1 MNIAFGKPLI
11 DKNEKDAVLEVLSG
25 TQLVHGKKCQDFEKL
40 FIKFVGG
47 GYSTSLSSCTAGLH
61 LALIALGI
69 KKSDEVLVPAQS
81 HVATVHSVEYVGA
94 KPVFVDCE
102 LETGNIDLNLL
113 EQKITSRTRAL
124 SIVHYIGIPI
134 NLKKVVDFCKKK
146 KIYLIEDCA
155 LALGSK
161 FGKKHVGLHGDIG
174 SFSFY
179 PVKHITTAEGGMV
192 ISKKKQIIDKIKK
205 LKAFGYDRTLEQRKV
220 PGQYNVNLLGYNF
233 RMNELEAAIGIEQ
246 LKKLPKFIQLRRKNM
261 IYFKRKMGDTKFIR
275 ILDYQNKQA
284 YNSYYCITLIL
295 EGKLSKQRNKIL
307 LRLKDKGIGSSI
319 YYPGPIPLF
328 NYYKRKF
335 GFNKNQFPCSYIIS
349 NSSLSLPLGPHL
361 QKKEIEYMASTLKN
375 ILKAM
380 V

>member
-1 MNIAFGKPLI
+1 MNIPFGKPLI
-11 DKNEKDAVLEVLSG
+11 DRNEKKAVLKVLSG
-25 TQLVHGKKCQDFEKL
+25 TQLVHGKKCKDFEES

-61 LALIALGI
+61 LALLALGI
-69 KKSDEVLVPAQS
+69 KKNDEVLVPAQS

-102 LETGNIDLNLL
+102 LETGNIDLDLL
-113 EQKITSRTRAL
+113 EKKITSKTRAL

-134 NLKKVVDFCKKK
+134 DLKRIVNFCNKK

-155 LALGSK
+155 LALGTR
-161 FGKKHVGLHGDIG
+161 FRKKHVGLYGDVG

-179 PVKHITTAEGGMV
+179 PVKHITTAEGGMI
-192 ISKKKQIIDKIKK
+192 ISKRKKIIEKIRK
-205 LKAFGYDRTLEQRKV
+205 LKAFGYDRTLEERKI
-220 PGQYNVNLLGYNF
+220 PGQYNVDLLGFNF

-261 IYFKRKMGDTKFIR
+261 IYFRKIFGETEFVR
-275 ILDYQNKQA
+275 ILDYKNKEA

-295 EGKLSKQRNKIL
+295 EGKFSNKRNEVL
-307 LRLKDKGIGSSI
+307 LKLKEKGIGSSI

-328 NYYKRKF
+328 NYYKKKY
-335 GFNKNQFPCSYIIS
+335 GFDKNQFPCSYVIS
-349 NSSLSLPLGPHL
+349 NYSLSLPLGPHL
-361 QKKEIEYMASTLKN
+361 KKKEIEYMAINLKK
-375 ILKAM
+375 ILKTI